1 MSQLKI
7 GILGTGIVGQTLGTG
22 FVQAG
27 YDVKM
32 GSREPYGEKVMHWV
46 NGNGPRASSGTFAET
61 AAWGELIVLA
71 TLGAAVESVIRL
83 ADPQHFVD
91 KTVIDATNPLVF
103 QPGKPPALS
112 VGFSDSC
119 GEMIQ
124 RLLPG
129 AKVVKAYN
137 TVGAQQMIHPQFEGG
152 PPDMFIC
159 GDDAGAKLVVEDVC
173 RKFGWNPVDMG
184 GIEVCRYLEPM
195 AMVWIR
201 YALKGEGWNP
211 NHAFK
216 LLHKH

>member
-1 MSQLKI
+1 MSQMKI

-22 FVQAG
+22 FIQAG
-27 YDVKM
+27 HDVKM
-32 GSREPYGEKVMHWV
+32 GSREAFGEKAMHWV
-46 NGNGPRASSGTFAET
+46 HGNGPRASSGTFAET
-61 AAWGELIVLA
+61 AQWGDVIVLA
-71 TLGAAVESVIRL
+71 TLGAAAESVIHL
-83 ADPQHFVD
+83 ADPANFMGKV
-91 KTVIDATNPLVF
+91 VIDATNPLVF
-103 QPGKPPALS
+103 EPGKAPTLS

-129 AKVVKAYN
+129 ARVVKAFN

-159 GDDAGAKLVVEDVC
+159 GDDPSAKETVAGICKE
-173 RKFGWNPVDMG
+173 FGWNSIDIG
-184 GIEVCRYLEPM
+184 GIEASRYLEPL

-201 YALKGEGWNP
+201 YALKGEGWSP

-216 LLHKH
+216 LLHK